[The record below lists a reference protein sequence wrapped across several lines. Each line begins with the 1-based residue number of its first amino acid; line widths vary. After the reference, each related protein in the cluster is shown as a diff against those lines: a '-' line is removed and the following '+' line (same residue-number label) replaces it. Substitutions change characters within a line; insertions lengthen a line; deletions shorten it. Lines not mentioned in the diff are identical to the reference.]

1 MVASDSHS
9 NSDPP
14 SSDPPSVSRAAPTE
28 SARGLLRI
36 CPWPGDPDTAQLLL
50 LDHRSLP
57 RITEVTSLIERVR
70 ARGAQ
75 RIRTGVL
82 FPPATELFGSLGFVT
97 VDTLALLE
105 LNGLELTG
113 LELNGIQHSLNLRSS
128 GHHITAIGPFRW
140 GQAVTVDQAAFGS
153 TWGYDRRTLRS
164 MRSAT
169 PLFRARCVRQ
179 HGRLAGYVMA
189 GIGDRTG
196 YIQRLAVH
204 PDFQRQG
211 IAREL
216 VLDAVMWMKDHS
228 VSTVLVN
235 TGLQNTAALQLYQE
249 LGFEISPEVLT
260 VAELTLS

>member
-9 NSDPP
+9 TSDP
-14 SSDPPSVSRAAPTE
+14 SSVPRAPRPE
-28 SARGLLRI
+28 STRGLLRI
-36 CPWPGDPDTAQLLL
+36 CPWPGDPDTVQLLL
-50 LDHRSLP
+50 LDHRTLP
-57 RITEVTSLIERVR
+57 KIAEVTSIIERVR
-70 ARGAQ
+70 SRGAH

-82 FPPATELFGSLGFVT
+82 FPQATELFGSLGFVT

-105 LNGLELTG
+105 LTRIRLT
-113 LELNGIQHSLNLRSS
+113 SS
-128 GHHITAIGPFRW
+128 ARPSPHRVKAIGPFRW
-140 GQAVTVDQAAFGS
+140 GHAVAVDQAAFGS
-153 TWGYDRRTLRS
+153 IWGYDRRALRS

-169 PLFRARCVRQ
+169 PLFHARSVRQ
-179 HGRLAGYVMA
+179 NHRLAGYVMA

-216 VLDAVMWMKDHS
+216 VVDALMWMQDHS
-228 VSTVLVN
+228 VSSVLVN
-235 TGLQNTAALQLYQE
+235 TGLHNTAALQLYQE

>member
-9 NSDPP
+9 NSDPANSAP
-14 SSDPPSVSRAAPTE
+14 HAAVRASQTG
-28 SARGLLRI
+28 SARRMLRI
-36 CPWPGDPDTAQLLL
+36 GPWPRDPDTVQLLL
-50 LDHRSLP
+50 LDHRTLP
-57 RITEVTSLIERVR
+57 TITEVTSVIERVR
-70 ARGAQ
+70 SRGAH

-82 FPPATELFGSLGFVT
+82 FPQATALFSSLGFVT

-105 LNGLELTG
+105 LTKLGPGSHT
-113 LELNGIQHSLNLRSS
+113 RSP
-128 GHHITAIGPFRW
+128 HHRVTAIGAFRW
-140 GQAVTVDQAAFGS
+140 GQAVTVDHAAFGS
-153 TWGYDRRTLRS
+153 TWGYDRRALRS

-169 PLFRARCVRQ
+169 PLFRARGVRQ
-179 HGRLAGYVMA
+179 HRRLTGYVIA

-216 VLDAVMWMKDHS
+216 VLDALMWMRDHS
-228 VSTVLVN
+228 VNSVLVN
-235 TGLQNTAALQLYQE
+235 TGLDNTAALRLYQE
-249 LGFEISPEVLT
+249 LGFEICSEVLT